1 MEEKTVK
8 KTKAQR
14 WRLIKNI
21 LLCVFG
27 VSFLITGIMFVK
39 IYMNG
44 QKEESSFKALAE
56 AIHNNPVSA
65 VPVNTE
71 SSGSES
77 GDGAGSAVDPKYFEP
92 YLALKEQ
99 NPDFAGWLNVPNTN
113 IDYPVMYT
121 PEDPEFYLRRGF
133 DKTYF
138 DSGTPFI
145 GEKCDIDS
153 TAFII
158 YAHHMI
164 NGSMFATLDKYM
176 DEAFWKENPQFT
188 FTTPDE
194 IRTYEV
200 FAADK
205 TEIYD
210 ASYEGFK
217 YYYSV
222 GDISEFTYGQLAL
235 CLRNNSLYKTGIE
248 PEFGEQILILSTCS
262 YHDDDGRFIVAAR
275 RIS

>member
-27 VSFLITGIMFVK
+27 VSFLITGVMFVK

-65 VPVNTE
+65 VPVKTDA
-71 SSGSES
+71 SGSES
-77 GDGAGSAVDPKYFEP
+77 EDGAGSAVDPEYFKP

-145 GEKCDIDS
+145 GSLRPQTVSSPPGRRGSAPCRSSLPISIAENA
-153 TAFII
+153 TAQI
-158 YAHHMI
+158 HP
-164 NGSMFATLDKYM
+164 T
-176 DEAFWKENPQFT
+176 
-188 FTTPDE
+188 
-194 IRTYEV
+194 
-200 FAADK
+200 
-205 TEIYD
+205 
-210 ASYEGFK
+210 
-217 YYYSV
+217 
-222 GDISEFTYGQLAL
+222 
-235 CLRNNSLYKTGIE
+235 RNA
-248 PEFGEQILILSTCS
+248 P
-262 YHDDDGRFIVAAR
+262 
-275 RIS
+275 

>member
-27 VSFLITGIMFVK
+27 ASFLITGVMFVK
-39 IYMNG
+39 IYING
-44 QKEESSFKALAE
+44 QKEEAAFNDLAE
-56 AIHNNPVSA
+56 AIRNNPVSA
-65 VPVNTE
+65 VPVKTDA
-71 SSGSES
+71 SGSETE
-77 GDGAGSAVDPKYFEP
+77 AEYTVDPEYFKP

-99 NPDFAGWLNVPNTN
+99 NPDFAGWLTVPNTN

-121 PEDPEFYLRRGF
+121 PGEPDFYLRRGF

-145 GEKCDIDS
+145 GDKCSADS

-158 YAHHMI
+158 YAHHML
-164 NGSMFATLDKYM
+164 NGSMFATLDNYM

-188 FTTPDE
+188 FTTTDE
-194 IRTYEV
+194 IRTYEI
-200 FAADK
+200 FAAARTD
-205 TEIYD
+205 IY
-210 ASYEGFK
+210 ASFYEELA
-217 YYYSV
+217 YYSAV

-235 CLRNNSLYKTGIE
+235 WLRNNSIYKTGIV
-248 PEFGEQILILSTCS
+248 PEYDEQILILSTCS

>member
-8 KTKAQR
+8 KTKARR
-14 WRLIKNI
+14 WRLVKNI

-27 VSFLITGIMFVK
+27 VSFLITGVMFAK
-39 IYMNG
+39 IYLNG

-56 AIHNNPVSA
+56 AVHNNPVSA
-65 VPVNTE
+65 APVKTDAA
-71 SSGSES
+71 GSES
-77 GDGAGSAVDPKYFEP
+77 GDGAGSAVDPEYFKP

-145 GEKCDIDS
+145 GENCDTDS

-158 YAHHMI
+158 YAHHML
-164 NGSMFATLDKYM
+164 NGSMFATLDNYM

-188 FTTPDE
+188 FTTTDE
-194 IRTYEV
+194 IRTYEI
-200 FAADK
+200 FAAAK

-210 ASYEGFK
+210 QSYEGFK

-222 GDISEFTYGQLAL
+222 GDISEFTYNQLSL
-235 CLRNNSLYKTGIE
+235 WLRNNSLYKTGIE

-262 YHDDDGRFIVAAR
+262 YHNDDGRFIVAAR

>member
-1 MEEKTVK
+1 MEEEKTVK

-27 VSFLITGIMFVK
+27 VSFLITGFMFGK
-39 IYMNG
+39 IYLNG
-44 QKEESSFKALAE
+44 QKEESSFKGLAE

-65 VPVNTE
+65 VPVKTDASAPE
-71 SSGSES
+71 AE
-77 GDGAGSAVDPKYFEP
+77 AEYAVDPKYFEP

-153 TAFII
+153 SAFII
-158 YAHHMI
+158 YAHHML
-164 NGSMFATLDKYM
+164 NGSMFATLDNYM

-188 FTTPDE
+188 FTTTDE
-194 IRTYEV
+194 IRTYEI
-200 FAADK
+200 FAAAK

-210 ASYEGFK
+210 QSYEGFK

-222 GDISEFTYGQLAL
+222 GDISEFTYGQLSL
-235 CLRNNSLYKTGIE
+235 WLRNNSLYKTGIE